1 MVKVDTADFVDDPL
15 FRKVRGLVKM
25 LDRYNNKTFTLRQDI
40 EGDVEVKIK
49 MMIC

>member
-1 MVKVDTADFVDDPL
+1 
-15 FRKVRGLVKM
+15 M

-49 MMIC
+49 MMICQVFSYLLDMR